1 VLLEAEEKALTARTE
16 DVSIR
21 NSDLNT
27 SSGEL
32 RVAILE
38 ALDES
43 KQIDKVAAL
52 VISMAGNENEKAES
66 DKNLNSFD
74 SDASDVGNMG
84 EIFFNEALSDDEGE

>member
-1 VLLEAEEKALTARTE
+1 MLEAEEKALTARTE

-27 SSGEL
+27 SSGDL

-43 KQIDKVAAL
+43 KQIDKVA
-52 VISMAGNENEKAES
+52 
-66 DKNLNSFD
+66 
-74 SDASDVGNMG
+74 
-84 EIFFNEALSDDEGE
+84 